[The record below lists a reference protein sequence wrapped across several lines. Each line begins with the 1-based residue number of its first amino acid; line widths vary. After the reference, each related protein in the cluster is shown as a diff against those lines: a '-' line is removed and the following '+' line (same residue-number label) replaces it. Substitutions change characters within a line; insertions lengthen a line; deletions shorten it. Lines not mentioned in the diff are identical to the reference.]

1 MDENP
6 EESFLLAILN
16 ELPQTVGDIPGFALN
31 VTLNHVLPSVLFSA
45 AFFVLYVAGQKMSV
59 KLYPPSAEERYK
71 DAVAMLK
78 KDSSADDDGS
88 SEGSASSKREDALEI
103 IWAAIEMDPGLE
115 DAYIT
120 LATELIYGSGEGK
133 KAKQDA
139 QSALTLLVDAKKRFP
154 ENEDVAKLMREA
166 KAVIRSGKKKK

>member
-31 VTLNHVLPSVLFSA
+31 VILNHVLPSVLFSA

-88 SEGSASSKREDALEI
+88 SEGSASSKREDALLRSQ
-103 IWAAIEMDPGLE
+103 MS
-115 DAYIT
+115 T
-120 LATELIYGSGEGK
+120 CRCKRLARRCN
-133 KAKQDA
+133 
-139 QSALTLLVDAKKRFP
+139 VVH
-154 ENEDVAKLMREA
+154 VAKALH
-166 KAVIRSGKKKK
+166 SL